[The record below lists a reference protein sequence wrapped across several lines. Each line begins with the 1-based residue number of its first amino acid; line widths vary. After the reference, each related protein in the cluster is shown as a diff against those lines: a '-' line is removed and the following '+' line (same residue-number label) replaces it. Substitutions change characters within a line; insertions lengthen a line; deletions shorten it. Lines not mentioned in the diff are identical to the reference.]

1 MFWQKDIETMPRQE
15 LEKLQLK
22 KLQWVVKHCYDN
34 VKFYHDRLDQ
44 AGVNPD
50 KIKALS
56 DLQYIP
62 YTTKDDIRDHYPYGL
77 FAVPM
82 KKVVR
87 IHASSGTT
95 GKPTV
100 VGYTRQDLKNWADMV
115 TRFCVSV
122 GVTDE
127 DVAQISF
134 GYGLFTGALGLHY
147 GLENMGVAV
156 VPASSGNTE
165 KQIMLLKDFGVTT
178 IISTPSYALYMAEVA
193 REMGYTKEDFKLR
206 IGLFGSEGSTVEMRE
221 QIEAAWGLFATDNYG
236 MSELVGPGVSGE
248 CHVREGLHFA
258 EDHFLPEIID
268 AQSGDVLPRGETGEL
283 VVTTLS
289 KEAIPLLRYH
299 TKDIT
304 RLNYEVCP
312 CGRTHVRMDKVTGRT
327 DDMLKIRGVNVFPS
341 QVESVLLLFPQISPN
356 YQLVLRREDFTDTME
371 IRVEPT
377 DGSLLEIYSE
387 LEKLQ
392 QSIRFKMRTV
402 LGIDVKVSLVEPK
415 SMERFA
421 GKARRIVDLRNQK
434 EDPKF

>member
-1 MFWQKDIETMPRQE
+1 MFWQKDIETMPRKE
-15 LEKLQLK
+15 LEELQLK

-289 KEAIPLLRYH
+289 KEAIPLLRYR